1 MRLEINMKKF
11 LILAILSVFALF
23 LNVNVKAEENT
34 DEIYKES
41 NWDLTRVTME
51 VTEDGIVFN
60 QTEMGTPD
68 NHAIA
73 IYKIPYTDVNSFE
86 ITFSV
91 VMDEF
96 VASGRSA
103 NDVWA
108 GIGIMG
114 LPKFI
119 NWRNSV
125 SHGLAKDSPGLFTR
139 FFNLSGDLRY
149 EASVYQEDY
158 HTTGRDDPN
167 SEVFDTWQLF
177 SGNGS
182 CSALADI
189 TYKMAYDGESKGKGY
204 YNCYLNGQSVTP
216 LGQASFID
224 QDIIFK
230 DGEIYLLI
238 VMNTQEDDF
247 NSLSKL
253 TVKSI
258 NGVSL
263 GKKSDSG
270 NTGDNNT
277 TTTNPN
283 GNNDKP
289 TESNP
294 TPSKSGC
301 KSSLTGFIAPL
312 FLLPVL
318 GVALRNKKNEE
329 NI

>member
-1 MRLEINMKKF
+1 MRLEIIMKKF
-11 LILAILSVFALF
+11 LILAILSVFALL
-23 LNVNVKAEENT
+23 LNVNVKAEDNT

-41 NWDLTRVTME
+41 NWELTRTTME

-60 QTEMGTPD
+60 QTEMGIPD

-73 IYKIPYTDVNSFE
+73 IYKVPYTDVNSFE
-86 ITFSV
+86 VTFSV

-108 GIGIMG
+108 GVGIMG
-114 LPKFI
+114 LPVFI

-149 EASVYQEDY
+149 ESSVYQEDY
-158 HTTGRDDPN
+158 HTTGRDDPS

-182 CSALADI
+182 CSASSDI
-189 TYKMAYDGESKGKGY
+189 TFKMAYDGESKGKGY

-230 DGEIYLLI
+230 NNEIYLLI

-247 NSLSKL
+247 NSLSKFTL
-253 TVKSI
+253 KSV

-263 GKKSDSG
+263 GKKKEGG
-270 NTGDNNT
+270 NTGGNT
-277 TTTNPN
+277 TTVPG
-283 GNNDKP
+283 GNENKP
-289 TESNP
+289 TNVGPNP
-294 TPSKSGC
+294 QKSGC
-301 KSSLTGFIAPL
+301 KSSLTTIIAPL
-312 FLLPVL
+312 FVIPVI
-318 GVALRNKKNEE
+318 GAIYKKRKNEE